1 MTEIWNKILG
11 KYGLSRKIALRC
23 PECNRRVRLFYDAH
37 VVGYFKPV
45 YMCKKHGVVDL
56 GNIADLLKDCEH
68 VEESEV
74 QHYIDKIK
82 GEHYQYITTVER
94 VTKELRDLL

>member
-11 KYGLSRKIALRC
+11 KYRLSRKIALRC
-23 PECNRRVRLFYDAH
+23 LECNRRVRLFYDTH

-45 YMCKKHGVVDL
+45 YICKEHGVVDL

-68 VEESEV
+68 IEESEV

-82 GEHYQYITTVER
+82 SEHHQYFTNCLRLI
-94 VTKELRDLL
+94 KELRDLL